1 MSIVLLGADRPNTVD
16 GTIVG
21 AMTDTAAAL
30 RKLRRVIPLGFF
42 VWDIIPPVHVD
53 KNLFNLIGRFSLIG
67 FSLNMLTFRNKPIM
81 TKMMLSIVLT
91 KNTHPGESGQPPDI
105 SR

>member
-21 AMTDTAAAL
+21 AITDTAAAF

-42 VWDIIPPVHVD
+42 VWDMISPVHFD
-53 KNLFNLIGRFSLIG
+53 KNVLYLIGRFSLI
-67 FSLNMLTFRNKPIM
+67 SLNLNI
-81 TKMMLSIVLT
+81 
-91 KNTHPGESGQPPDI
+91 
-105 SR
+105 

>member
-42 VWDIIPPVHVD
+42 VWDMIPPVPFD
-53 KNLFNLIGRFSLIG
+53 KNLLYLIGRFSLIG
-67 FSLNMLTFRNKPIM
+67 LNYNM
-81 TKMMLSIVLT
+81 
-91 KNTHPGESGQPPDI
+91 
-105 SR
+105 